1 MESELETLSARV
13 RQLEHEN
20 RRIKLVGVGTLL
32 ALVVLVSMGLA
43 AGKSRTIEAEKIVIR
58 DSHGRARLMIGTP
71 EVAGAA
77 VDLKP
82 DSPAIWLS
90 DEHGSDRAILTSDGL
105 YLANGRERPLA
116 DFSSGP
122 DRPSLRFYGPD
133 GKVSWSAP

>member
-1 MESELETLSARV
+1 MESELEILKARV
-13 RQLEHEN
+13 AQLERGN
-20 RRIKLVGVGTLL
+20 RRMKLMGLGVGLGL
-32 ALVVLVSMGLA
+32 AVLVSTGLS
-43 AGKSRTIEAEKIVIR
+43 GKPRTIEAEKIVIL

-77 VDLKP
+77 VDMKP

-90 DEHGSDRAILTSDGL
+90 DERGSDRAILTSDGL
-105 YLANGRERPLA
+105 YLANGRSRPLV
-116 DFSSGP
+116 DLSGGP